1 MFMRRTQTAVAV
13 LQGVGRRERRPPSFR
28 SPTYSEYCAPQ
39 THANEGGS
47 DPPRRYGTCSP
58 PRGEQEMISKREREP
73 SSSFEGSEE
82 DQRERRRAFDI
93 ELILGGTNS
102 DHSGD
107 RSPPESVT
115 TREITK
121 LEILVVAAERS
132 SVLVL
137 ARARCSLSLSVGLFV
152 SHPPTLGSWCLP
164 PVTPLA

>member
-1 MFMRRTQTAVAV
+1 
-13 LQGVGRRERRPPSFR
+13 
-28 SPTYSEYCAPQ
+28 
-39 THANEGGS
+39 
-47 DPPRRYGTCSP
+47 
-58 PRGEQEMISKREREP
+58 MISKREREP

-82 DQRERRRAFDI
+82 DQRERRRTFDI
-93 ELILGGTNS
+93 ELILWGTNS

-121 LEILVVAAERS
+121 HEILVVAAERS

-152 SHPPTLGSWCLP
+152 F
-164 PVTPLA
+164 

>member
-1 MFMRRTQTAVAV
+1 M
-13 LQGVGRRERRPPSFR
+13 GHRP
-28 SPTYSEYCAPQ
+28 Q
-39 THANEGGS
+39 ANGGGS

-82 DQRERRRAFDI
+82 DQRERRRTFDI
-93 ELILGGTNS
+93 ELILWGTNS

-137 ARARCSLSLSVGLFV
+137 ARALQSLAVRRLVCI
-152 SHPPTLGSWCLP
+152 PPTHPGVVVPSSCHAAGLTVDQALRSGSVLP
-164 PVTPLA
+164 PLLYFKRSSTCS